1 MKLTLRVKVLA
12 VLLFCSLSAVL
23 IVALVTP
30 WLMNRHFVA
39 QARAAN
45 FPHFTHQI
53 ERYERLP
60 GALPWGS
67 RDAALDL
74 YRRIIVVDMAKRQR
88 HIQAMAAGDDAQI
101 RYPAFPPPPGFP
113 PPRDAQRPSQLGSN
127 PFASEN
133 MRFVL
138 ADTNGYVFHPFYGYK
153 AGQRLSWLE
162 RLRADRLYLKGN
174 PVGYALATGT
184 IPQTGIDQNY
194 RSLLYQSLGIAGIAA
209 LAISILAA
217 LLLTRPILRQLRLLS
232 AAVSRMKPGSEAQA
246 VTVHGQDEIATLAHA
261 FNRMSGELAEKYQA
275 LQTSNATIAE
285 QARSL
290 KKLSYTDELTG
301 LSNRRYFNEQFDR
314 WHGVCKGEG
323 RELALILIDVD
334 HFKKINDGFSHQVG
348 DAVLQQISRL
358 LRECVRNQD
367 ILARFGGEEII
378 LLMPDTPL
386 EKAEDVSQRMRQHIE
401 EYRWKQVAIG
411 LQVTASFGVT
421 GLRASQHDMLRVADD
436 QLYRA
441 KDAGRNCVCV
451 A

>member
-12 VLLFCSLSAVL
+12 VLLFSSLSAIL

-30 WLMNRHFVA
+30 WLMNQRFIA
-39 QARAAN
+39 QARAVN
-45 FPHFTHQI
+45 FPHFTQQI

-60 GALPWGS
+60 GSLPWGS

-74 YRRIIVVDMAKRQR
+74 YRRIIVVDEAKRHRQL
-88 HIQAMAAGDDAQI
+88 QAMTGGGQVQT
-101 RYPAFPPPPGFP
+101 RRPAFPPPPGFP
-113 PPRDAQRPSQLGSN
+113 PPPDAQRQQLRGN
-127 PFASEN
+127 PFASQD

-138 ADTNGYVFHPFYGYK
+138 ADTQGYVFHPFYGFK
-153 AGQRLSWLE
+153 AGQQLSWLE
-162 RLRADRLYLKGN
+162 RLRSDRLYLNGK

-184 IPQTGIDQNY
+184 VPETGIDKHY
-194 RSLLYQSLGIAGIAA
+194 RSLLYQSLAIAGVAA

-217 LLLTRPILRQLRLLS
+217 LLLTRPMLRQLRLLS
-232 AAVSRMKPGSEAQA
+232 AAVSRMKPGGEAQE
-246 VTVHGQDEIATLAHA
+246 VVVHGQDEIATLALA

-314 WHGVCKGEG
+314 WHQLCQ
-323 RELALILIDVD
+323 RESRDLALILIDVD

-348 DAVLQQISRL
+348 DVVLQQIAHL

-378 LLMPDTPL
+378 LLMPDTPI
-386 EKAEDVSQRMRQHIE
+386 EKAEDVSQRMRQQIE

-411 LQVTASFGVT
+411 LHVTASFGVT
-421 GLRASQHDMLRVADD
+421 NLRASQHDMLKEADD

>member
-12 VLLFCSLSAVL
+12 VLLLCSLSAIV

-30 WLMNRHFVA
+30 WLMNQRFMA
-39 QARAAN
+39 QSRAVN
-45 FPHFTHQI
+45 FPRFTNLI
-53 ERYERLP
+53 ERYEHLP

-74 YRRIIVVDMAKRQR
+74 YRRIIVVDEAERTRHMRALESGGALQR
-88 HIQAMAAGDDAQI
+88 
-101 RYPAFPPPPGFP
+101 RRPAFVPPQGRPRPPGARQP
-113 PPRDAQRPSQLGSN
+113 PDVGN
-127 PFASEN
+127 PFASQA

-153 AGQRLSWLE
+153 AGQRLGWLE
-162 RLRADRLYLKGN
+162 RLRADRLYLNGE

-184 IPQTGIDQNY
+184 VPQTGIDRHY
-194 RSLLYQSLGIAGIAA
+194 RSLLYQSLAIAGAAA
-209 LAISILAA
+209 LVISILAA
-217 LLLTRPILRQLRLLS
+217 LLLTRPMLRQLRLLS
-232 AAVSRMKPGSEAQA
+232 SAVGRMKPGGEAQE
-246 VTVHGQDEIATLAHA
+246 VDVQGQDEIAMLAHA
-261 FNRMSGELAEKYQA
+261 FNHMSSDLAEKYRA

-301 LSNRRYFNEQFDR
+301 LSNRRYFNEQFDH
-314 WHGVCKGEG
+314 WHQVCQRET

-334 HFKKINDGFSHQVG
+334 HFKKINDGFSHQIG
-348 DAVLQQISRL
+348 DAVLQQISHL

-378 LLMPDTPL
+378 LLMPDTSI
-386 EKAEDVSQRMRQHIE
+386 EKAEEVSHRMRRHIE
-401 EYRWKQVAIG
+401 EHLWKQVSIG
-411 LQVTASFGVT
+411 LRVTASFGVT
-421 GLRASQHDMLRVADD
+421 DLRTSQHEMLKAADD